1 MPLELAITGTDTGV
15 GKTKVTRLIVQG
27 LRALGRR
34 VWVHKPVACGGW
46 DGCSSEDGRALREVI
61 GDDQPFGSV
70 CPHEFPEPASPHL
83 AAAADGW
90 RLHTPV
96 LRGTIASLRRG
107 QDLIVE
113 GAGGLLTPMTDD
125 RTTLMDL
132 CDLPL
137 LIVTRP
143 HLGTLNHTALTARV
157 AGDRAIGL
165 ILNHHEALPDSV
177 ATRHA
182 AEELVAV
189 TGLPLLVEIPFGGGE
204 DPGDAQAVAEV
215 VLAAFSARRDRI
227 SQSTSPAPV

>member
-15 GKTKVTRLIVQG
+15 GKTKVTRLLVQG

-34 VWVHKPVACGGW
+34 AWVHKPVSCGGW

-70 CPHEFPEPASPHL
+70 CPNEFPEPASPHL

-90 RLHTPV
+90 KLPGLTLAR
-96 LRGTIASLRRG
+96 TIASLCRG

-113 GAGGLLTPMTDD
+113 GAGGLLTPLCDE
-125 RTTLMDL
+125 RWSLLDL

-165 ILNHHEALPDSV
+165 ILNHHAELPDTL

-182 AEELVAV
+182 AEELVEV
-189 TGLPLLVEIPFGGGE
+189 TGLPLLAEIPFGGGN
-204 DPGDAQAVAEV
+204 DPEDAQAIAEV
-215 VLAAFSARRDRI
+215 VLAAFNAHRDRI
-227 SQSTSPAPV
+227 SQSTSPTPA